1 MTSPEEC
8 PVRLGE
14 PCRLCLPGAH
24 GPESCGLV
32 WLVMTDPELR
42 AELDVLR
49 RERAAA
55 QPR

>member
-8 PVRLGE
+8 PIRLGE

-24 GPESCGLV
+24 GPETCGLV

-42 AELDVLR
+42 AALDELRV
-49 RERAAA
+49 EMAGG

>member
-1 MTSPEEC
+1 METTGQC

-24 GPESCGLV
+24 GPETCGLV

-42 AELDVLR
+42 AALGVLR
-49 RERAAA
+49 SEMVTS
-55 QPR
+55 